1 MTCTAIIVL
10 GNLMDKN
17 GILNTESS
25 LRMNYAIEC
34 FQKNENTFLITCG
47 WAYRDDSPVTIAD
60 AMKIY
65 AVKEKNISPRLII
78 TERNS
83 RDTVGDA
90 IFVKKNIIP
99 KKNWIKIIVIT
110 SDYHA
115 SRTDEIFTYVFGKNY
130 NVEVKSVRTKS
141 NDKYVKNEK
150 KSLDAFH
157 KTFSGVKPGDIY
169 SIYQCLC
176 SKHPFYNGDIYPII

>member
-1 MTCTAIIVL
+1 MKHTAIIVL
-10 GNLMDKN
+10 GNLMNKD
-17 GILNTESS
+17 GVLNVESR
-25 LRMNYAIEC
+25 LRMDTAIEC
-34 FQKNENTFLITCG
+34 FNKNKNSLIITCG
-47 WAYRDDSPVTIAD
+47 WAYRNDSSIAIAD

-65 AVKEKNISPRLII
+65 AIKEKKISPKLII
-78 TERNS
+78 SERNS

-99 KKNWIKIIVIT
+99 KKNWSKIFVVT

-115 SRTDEIFTYVFGKNY
+115 SRTHEIFTYVFGDNY
-130 NVEVKSVRTKS
+130 NVEVRSIKTQN
-141 NDKYVKNEK
+141 NDKCVENEK
-150 KSLDAFH
+150 TSLDSFH
-157 KTFSGVKPGDIY
+157 KTFSGVKSGDIY